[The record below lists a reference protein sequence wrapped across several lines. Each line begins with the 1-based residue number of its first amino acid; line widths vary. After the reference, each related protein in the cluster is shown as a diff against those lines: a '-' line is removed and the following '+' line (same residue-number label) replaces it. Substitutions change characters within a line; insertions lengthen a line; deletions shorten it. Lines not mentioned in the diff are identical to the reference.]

1 MIYPIKNLCM
11 LGNLSKPFSIL
22 GTICTIQRVQN
33 VNSSKNVNI
42 KDYRY

>member
-11 LGNLSKPFSIL
+11 LESLSKPFSIL
-22 GTICTIQRVQN
+22 GTICTIQMVQN